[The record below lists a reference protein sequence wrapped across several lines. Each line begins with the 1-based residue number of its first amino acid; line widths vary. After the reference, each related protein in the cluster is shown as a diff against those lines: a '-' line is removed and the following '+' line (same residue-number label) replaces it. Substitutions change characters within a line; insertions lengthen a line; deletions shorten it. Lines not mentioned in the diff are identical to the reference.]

1 MAEPHH
7 GHHGFTA
14 EDPSSAQCA
23 LPPLF
28 GEALD
33 ALGTVRPRPEI
44 ELEPLPPPRR
54 LASYS
59 HAVSA
64 AVLDGSGEELGDGRF
79 VALFEPSGHEEW
91 LGVFRFVTLV
101 QAELESEMA
110 DDPLLPEVVWSW
122 LTEAL
127 DAHGAAPVA
136 LGGTVSRSA
145 SRSFG
150 QLDQRP
156 PVTTVELRA
165 SWTPRTPPGGWT
177 PAAARTA
184 FAAHFSA
191 WTDLLAAAAGLPP
204 LVAGVSVLPRHG

>member
-7 GHHGFTA
+7 GHHGSIG
-14 EDPSSAQCA
+14 EDPASARSTV
-23 LPPLF
+23 PPLF
-28 GEALD
+28 GAAIEAFD
-33 ALGTVRPRPEI
+33 AARLRPEI
-44 ELEPLPPPRR
+44 ELEELPAPRR
-54 LASYS
+54 LAAYS

-64 AVLDGSGEELGDGRF
+64 AVLDPAGEELGDGRF
-79 VALFEPSGHEEW
+79 VALFEPAGQEEW

-101 QAELESEMA
+101 QAELEVEMA

-127 DAHGAAPVA
+127 EAHGAAPVA

-165 SWTPRTPPGGWT
+165 SWTPRTPAGDWT
-177 PAAARTA
+177 PTTARAA
-184 FAAHFSA
+184 FAAHFAA
-191 WTDLLAAAAGLPP
+191 WADMLAAATGLPP
-204 LVAGVSVLPRHG
+204 LVAGVSVLPARG